1 MTTKR
6 IRCSCGRVYDPVKR
20 PACPDCGTINTV
32 IAAPPEPEPETKKE
46 APVVDPVPS
55 PRAPR
60 LLPISSRT
68 IAIGGGALLLL
79 LLVIALNRCGS
90 PKPEPAPTPTPAPSA
105 SPSASSL
112 PSAAPSAR
120 ATPEASASATAP
132 VEPSV
137 APPARSGILDNFDLN
152 AAIAAAAPGA
162 TIKVPPGSYPGGLV
176 IEKAVRLVGATG
188 QVLIQSEGRECVTVR
203 ASGVA
208 LQNIQFVCNGTGALP
223 AVSVASGADL
233 SLETC
238 QVQSNTALG
247 LLGKDKSSIKARGT
261 TFAVPEGTGIRLT
274 DGARAVLTQCTFAE
288 TKCGLNAWSGTT
300 AELHACAFDRVGG
313 NDGRGAIMALT
324 GQGAAAT
331 ADDCHFNN
339 NRAGILVTRQA
350 ALTIT
355 KSTFK
360 ENAGGVQ
367 DGILGLIAISAG
379 ARATLTGDRFESNRQ
394 GIAVTEGGTLELRQ
408 CTFVRNGIAQ
418 RQIVPTSLP
427 LLVSGENSAAVVGKS
442 EFADSPQFAI
452 GVMAGGKLTLDEGSI
467 SGSGSAGVLLGE
479 RNTVPPHATM
489 KGMHFVG
496 NNTGLALLGGSSAE
510 VEDCEFRENI
520 TGALV
525 ADRGSKL
532 QARKS
537 TFVLN
542 RDRGVYA
549 YLQASARL
557 VDCDLKNN
565 GRGALSGARGR
576 AAERG
581 SITLE
586 NCRLGGNTI
595 FGVGASVQSE
605 IILTNC
611 VFDGTDK
618 LNISKERGAT
628 VRTNEPAPSATPP
641 PPDSSDAP
649 SPAESADPSG
659 SPAPEESPS
668 PSAARATLRPRNKPT
683 PRPRPPTPEDI
694 RRALRKLLPG
704 N

>member
-1 MTTKR
+1 MRFAQAGTRTHTGADR
-6 IRCSCGRVYDPVKR
+6 DS
-20 PACPDCGTINTV
+20 DCV
-32 IAAPPEPEPETKKE
+32 F
-46 APVVDPVPS
+46 D
-55 PRAPR
+55 
-60 LLPISSRT
+60 
-68 IAIGGGALLLL
+68 
-79 LLVIALNRCGS
+79 
-90 PKPEPAPTPTPAPSA
+90 
-105 SPSASSL
+105 SL
-112 PSAAPSAR
+112 SAAVGR
-120 ATPEASASATAP
+120 TPEASATATASIEPSAT
-132 VEPSV
+132 
-137 APPARSGILDNFDLN
+137 PPANSGILESFDLN

-176 IEKAVRLVGATG
+176 IEKAVRLVGAPG

-203 ASGVA
+203 APGVTM
-208 LQNIQFVCNGTGALP
+208 QNIQFICSGVGALP
-223 AVSVASGADL
+223 AISVGPGADL
-233 SLETC
+233 SLEAC
-238 QVQSNTALG
+238 KVQSNTALG
-247 LLGKDKSSIKARGT
+247 LLGKEKSSIKALGT
-261 TFAVPEGTGIRLT
+261 AFAVPEGTGVRLT
-274 DGARAVLTQCTFAE
+274 DGAKAVLTQCVFAD

-300 AELHACAFDRVGG
+300 AEMRACAFERTGG
-313 NDGRGAIMALT
+313 SNGRGAIMALT
-324 GQGAAAT
+324 GQGTTAT
-331 ADDCHFNN
+331 ADDCRFNN
-339 NRAGILVTRQA
+339 NVAGILVTRQA
-350 ALTIT
+350 AVTIT
-355 KSTFK
+355 NSTFK
-360 ENAGGVQ
+360 ENTGGVQ
-367 DGILGLIAISAG
+367 DGILGLVAVAGG

-394 GIAVTEGGTLELRQ
+394 GIAITDGGTLEMQQ

-427 LLVSGENSAAVVGKS
+427 LLVSGENSAAVVRKS

-452 GVMAGGKLTLDEGSI
+452 SVMAGAKLTLDEVNI

-479 RNTVPPHATM
+479 RNTAPPHATM
-489 KGMHFVG
+489 KRAHFVG

-510 VEDCEFRENI
+510 VEECEFRENI

-525 ADRGSKL
+525 ADRGSQL
-532 QARKS
+532 QASKS
-537 TFVLN
+537 TFLSN
-542 RDRGVYA
+542 RDRGVYV

-618 LNISKERGAT
+618 LNISKERGAI

-641 PPDSSDAP
+641 PDASAAP
-649 SPAESADPSG
+649 SPEESVDPAV
-659 SPAPEESPS
+659 SPAPEEPS
-668 PSAARATLRPRNKPT
+668 PSAAKATPRPRRKPT
-683 PRPRPPTPEDI
+683 PRPHPPTPEDL